1 MLLDWTIG
9 FRDGWFWDLTGAFG
23 AFRPIVGAL
32 DSPARLLDPKSF
44 VQMITESGKASPL
57 KATIF
62 ASQPLVPAF
71 SAGQV
76 LALHSADACALDIA
90 DLTLSGLLGHCS
102 TKGVK

>member
-1 MLLDWTIG
+1 VLLDWTIG

-23 AFRPIVGAL
+23 AFNPIVGSL

-44 VQMITESGKASPL
+44 VQVIAENGKASPL
-57 KATIF
+57 KATILV
-62 ASQPLVPAF
+62 SQPLVPTF
-71 SAGQV
+71 TTGQV
-76 LALHSADACALDIA
+76 LALHSADARALDIA